1 VTGYLSRA
9 LSVSRVDTAS
19 TATAHHEENAMFPT
33 TTDVVT
39 AERTHRLEGYRRW
52 SRRHGQVAGREA
64 DDTEPPAVGHR
75 PVLRLALGR

>member
-9 LSVSRVDTAS
+9 LSVSRVDTSS
-19 TATAHHEENAMFPT
+19 TTPAHQEESTMFPI

-39 AERTHRLEGYRRW
+39 AERTHQLEGYRRW
-52 SRRHGQVAGREA
+52 SHRRGQLAGREA
-64 DDTEPPAVGHR
+64 DDVQRPAVGHR